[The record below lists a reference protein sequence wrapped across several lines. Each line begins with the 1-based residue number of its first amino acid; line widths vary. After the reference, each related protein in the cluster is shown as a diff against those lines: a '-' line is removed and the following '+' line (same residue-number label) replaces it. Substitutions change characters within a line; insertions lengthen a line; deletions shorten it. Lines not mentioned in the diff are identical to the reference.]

1 MTYLFTEILMIGW
14 HSDIEEALWKKTR
27 AKKLKIQRKYMTST
41 SLLMFSPEFSLEKEL
56 CNTSFLSSHT

>member
-1 MTYLFTEILMIGW
+1 MAYLFTEILMITW
-14 HSDIEEALWKKTR
+14 HSDIEEALWKNQG
-27 AKKLKIQRKYMTST
+27 KKLKIQRKYMTST